1 MNILPVVGGIISLFG
16 AFRQQQQADTAAG
29 LSREALELQK
39 RVVDAYLKELEE
51 LKPYREAMRELAATR
66 MTMAPMAW
74 SRWTSDPWR
83 LTPSL
88 PPIQKL
94 LNPPTRNSQKMGMM
108 VGMVVTAVEVKIVVE
123 ACRGRS
129 HGHGLTGNHLDSEK
143 LRGYK
148 CPHLETHRQYMEWT
162 QKPQPNLLKH
172 TGGHG
177 SVGRKRAAERR
188 NVSSKKYGPANTYHL
203 LTGAN
208 LSLSLQ
214 KQYSSHPS

>member
-66 MTMAPMAW
+66 MTMAPIGW

-94 LNPPTRNSQKMGMM
+94 LNTPKKQPENGNDGGNGGKGGKGGNGGGGGGNNDSTWGGPEGPP
-108 VGMVVTAVEVKIVVE
+108 
-123 ACRGRS
+123 
-129 HGHGLTGNHLDSEK
+129 
-143 LRGYK
+143 
-148 CPHLETHRQYMEWT
+148 W
-162 QKPQPNLLKH
+162 
-172 TGGHG
+172 
-177 SVGRKRAAERR
+177 
-188 NVSSKKYGPANTYHL
+188 
-203 LTGAN
+203 
-208 LSLSLQ
+208 
-214 KQYSSHPS
+214 

>member
-83 LTPSL
+83 LTTSL

-94 LNPPTRNSQKMGMM
+94 LNPPKKQPEN
-108 VGMVVTAVEVKIVVE
+108 
-123 ACRGRS
+123 
-129 HGHGLTGNHLDSEK
+129 GN
-143 LRGYK
+143 
-148 CPHLETHRQYMEWT
+148 
-162 QKPQPNLLKH
+162 
-172 TGGHG
+172 GGNG
-177 SVGRKRAAERR
+177 GGGGG
-188 NVSSKKYGPANTYHL
+188 NNDNTWGGPE
-203 LTGAN
+203 G
-208 LSLSLQ
+208 
-214 KQYSSHPS
+214 PPW